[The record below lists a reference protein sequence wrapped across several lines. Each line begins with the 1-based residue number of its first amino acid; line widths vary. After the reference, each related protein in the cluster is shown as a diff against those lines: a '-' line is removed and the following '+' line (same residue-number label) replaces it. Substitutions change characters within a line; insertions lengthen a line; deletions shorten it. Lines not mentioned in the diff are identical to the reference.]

1 MPFRGVLTI
10 LDAPS
15 DRPPAGARGHRVVLT
30 RAAAET
36 ALPSLI
42 GMAVDFTAGF
52 DGHDARRKVGI
63 ITSAEITSG
72 NVVLSEPALAGESK
86 NPFPHI
92 NATKEIPRLRRA
104 QLACARN
111 DNSQTV
117 IQVAGY
123 IFARDFP
130 EVVRE
135 LHTARDLG
143 MSYEVADAAVEDI
156 RAPVWKLTAV
166 TFTGAAIL
174 RRKKAA
180 YEQTSISLAA
190 SSKPRSLDF
199 EPAGS
204 PLGMTNQD
212 NQRGLGVRAH
222 TGEIM
227 NTELTKQF
235 LEMSDRLAA
244 AAQALESTLARLD
257 AQHTD
262 ISTKIDRMVA
272 AVDDTA
278 ERKTLEDRVSDLL
291 SKKEE
296 LEKQNAELK
305 AQAARATSSANQR
318 KTLSP
323 MVSAL
328 LAKNGLEGDKF
339 EVSALDKILAPLSV
353 EQRIAVK
360 GEMAR
365 AGVIS

>member
-1 MPFRGVLTI
+1 MRNHPNRTPFRGVLTI

-30 RAAAET
+30 RAAAEA

-63 ITSAEITSG
+63 ITSAEIKNG
-72 NVVLSEPALAGESK
+72 SK
-86 NPFPHI
+86 
-92 NATKEIPRLRRA
+92 ATIEV
-104 QLACARN
+104 
-111 DNSQTV
+111 S
-117 IQVAGY
+117 GY

-135 LHTARDLG
+135 LETARDLG

-174 RRKKAA
+174 RRTKAA
-180 YEQTSISLAA
+180 YEQTSIQLAA
-190 SSKPRSLDF
+190 CGKFPVSGFQFPED
-199 EPAGS
+199 
-204 PLGMTNQD
+204 
-212 NQRGLGVRAH
+212 QRGRGVRAH
-222 TGEIM
+222 TGEDM

-235 LEMSDRLAA
+235 LESSARLAA
-244 AAQALESTLARLD
+244 ASEALEQTIARLD
-257 AQHTD
+257 AQHSVL
-262 ISTKIDRMVA
+262 STKIDRMVA

-278 ERKTLEDRVSDLL
+278 EREILEKRVSELQ

-305 AQAARATSSANQR
+305 AQAARGNLR
-318 KTLSP
+318 KTLP
-323 MVSAL
+323 PIVSAL
-328 LAKNGLEGDKF
+328 LAKNGLDTSDKF

>member
-1 MPFRGVLTI
+1 MKNHPNRMPFRGVLAI

-15 DRPPAGARGHRVVLT
+15 DRPPTGARGHRVVLT
-30 RAAAET
+30 RAAAEA

-63 ITSAEITSG
+63 ITSADIQKG
-72 NVVLSEPALAGESK
+72 SK
-86 NPFPHI
+86 
-92 NATKEIPRLRRA
+92 T
-104 QLACARN
+104 
-111 DNSQTV
+111 TV
-117 IQVAGY
+117 EVSGY

-135 LHTARDLG
+135 MQTAKDLG

-156 RAPVWKLTAV
+156 RAPVWRLTAV

-180 YEQTSISLAA
+180 YEQTSIALAA
-190 SSKPRSLDF
+190 SGRLPQQIAHGRDARAYLR
-199 EPAGS
+199 
-204 PLGMTNQD
+204 LGD
-212 NQRGLGVRAH
+212 S
-222 TGEIM
+222 M

-235 LEMSDRLAA
+235 LESSARLAA
-244 AAQALESTLARLD
+244 ASEALEQTIARLD
-257 AQHTD
+257 AQHNELT
-262 ISTKIDRMVA
+262 TKIDRMVA

-278 ERKTLEDRVSDLL
+278 ERKTLEDRVTELVG
-291 SKKEE
+291 KKEE

-305 AQAARATSSANQR
+305 AQAARATSSANMR
-318 KTLSP
+318 KTLP
-323 MVSAL
+323 PIVSAL
-328 LAKNGLEGDKF
+328 LAKNGLDTGDKF

>member
-1 MPFRGVLTI
+1 MKKHPNRMPFHGVLTV

-30 RAAAET
+30 RAAAEA

-63 ITSAEITSG
+63 ISSADI
-72 NVVLSEPALAGESK
+72 
-86 NPFPHI
+86 
-92 NATKEIPRLRRA
+92 
-104 QLACARN
+104 RN
-111 DNSQTV
+111 NK
-117 IQVAGY
+117 IEVAGY

-135 LHTARDLG
+135 IESARDLG

-190 SSKPRSLDF
+190 GSKPRSLDF
-199 EPAGS
+199 GPADS

-235 LEMSDRLAA
+235 LESSARLAA
-244 AAQALESTLARLD
+244 ASEALEQTIARLD
-257 AQHTD
+257 AQHSD
-262 ISTKIDRMVA
+262 LSTKIDRMVA
-272 AVDDTA
+272 AVDESA
-278 ERKTLEDRVSDLL
+278 ERKTLEERISELL
-291 SKKEE
+291 TKKEE

-305 AQAARATSSANQR
+305 ALAARGTSSANQR

-328 LAKNGLEGDKF
+328 LAKNGLDASDRF

>member
-1 MPFRGVLTI
+1 MKNHPNRLPFRGVLTI

-30 RAAAET
+30 RAAAEA

-63 ITSAEITSG
+63 ITSADIKEG
-72 NVVLSEPALAGESK
+72 NKTTIE
-86 NPFPHI
+86 
-92 NATKEIPRLRRA
+92 
-104 QLACARN
+104 
-111 DNSQTV
+111 
-117 IQVAGY
+117 VAGY

-135 LHTARDLG
+135 LQTAKDLG

-174 RRKKAA
+174 RRSKAA
-180 YEQTSISLAA
+180 YQQTSISIVTPPSRRLDAEA
-190 SSKPRSLDF
+190 SRLRTRGQDALDTAGKMPALLQG
-199 EPAGS
+199 EP
-204 PLGMTNQD
+204 
-212 NQRGLGVRAH
+212 
-222 TGEIM
+222 M
-227 NTELTKQF
+227 NSELTKQF
-235 LEMSDRLAA
+235 LESSARLAA
-244 AAQALESTLARLD
+244 ASEALEQTIARLD
-257 AQHTD
+257 AQHNELT
-262 ISTKIDRMVA
+262 TKIDRMVA

-278 ERKTLEDRVSDLL
+278 ERKTLEERVSELIG
-291 SKKEE
+291 KKEE
-296 LEKQNAELK
+296 LEKQNADLK
-305 AQAARATSSANQR
+305 AQAVRATSSANMR
-318 KTLSP
+318 KTLP
-323 MVSAL
+323 PIVSAL
-328 LAKNGLEGDKF
+328 LAKNGLDASDKF